1 MLQGRNGNRHSIGMR
16 RFIFLFLGSIVL
28 VAFFISQH
36 EETETPLPVKLEK
49 AMNVTS
55 MNVYRNEFY
64 GYTVYYPS
72 FFEQVPDSLINETGC
87 CQFRFW
93 NKEEI
98 VQTAFVLLN
107 SDSLTL
113 RQGMERFARELHAD
127 GWRYGNDYFILS
139 GPLYIAGQAI
149 RGHRFHAKYV
159 QRQKLWFVQ
168 YLTYPENCS
177 QAVARLIR
185 LIDGWQVW
193 ENGKDDI
200 PEPPVRRSRQT
211 TGKKRSEP
219 VLPWMLL
226 SN

>member
-1 MLQGRNGNRHSIGMR
+1 MHTGGNRNKYGVGMR
-16 RFIFLFLGSIVL
+16 RFILFFLGGIILAAYLICQSDKK
-28 VAFFISQH
+28 
-36 EETETPLPVKLEK
+36 ETPLPEKLEK
-49 AMNVTS
+49 AMNATE
-55 MNVYRNEFY
+55 MLVYRDKFY

-93 NKEEI
+93 HEEEI

-113 RQGMERFARELHAD
+113 REEMERSVRELHAD
-127 GWRYGNDYFILS
+127 TCYSGEDWFILS
-139 GPLYIAGQAI
+139 GPLYVEDKAI

-168 YLTYPENCS
+168 FLTYPESCA
-177 QAVARLIR
+177 QAVTRLIR

-193 ENGKDDI
+193 ENGEEVI
-200 PEPPVRRSRQT
+200 LETPHLS
-211 TGKKRSEP
+211 
-219 VLPWMLL
+219 LPY
-226 SN
+226 

>member
-127 GWRYGNDYFILS
+127 DSLVCAVSDLS
-139 GPLYIAGQAI
+139 GKLFPGRCTAYPVDRWLAGMGEWKG
-149 RGHRFHAKYV
+149 RY
-159 QRQKLWFVQ
+159 
-168 YLTYPENCS
+168 S
-177 QAVARLIR
+177 
-185 LIDGWQVW
+185 
-193 ENGKDDI
+193 
-200 PEPPVRRSRQT
+200 
-211 TGKKRSEP
+211 
-219 VLPWMLL
+219 
-226 SN
+226 

>member
-49 AMNVTS
+49 TMNVTS

-107 SDSLTL
+107 SDNLTL
-113 RQGMERFARELHAD
+113 RQGMERFARELYAD
-127 GWRYGNDYFILS
+127 DWRYGNDYFILS

-177 QAVARLIR
+177 
-185 LIDGWQVW
+185 
-193 ENGKDDI
+193 
-200 PEPPVRRSRQT
+200 
-211 TGKKRSEP
+211 
-219 VLPWMLL
+219 
-226 SN
+226 

>member
-127 GWRYGNDYFILS
+127 DWRYGKFYPFWSALYSRSGHQGASFSCQIRTTAETLVCAVSDLS
-139 GPLYIAGQAI
+139 GKLFPGRCTAYPVDRWLAGMGEWKG
-149 RGHRFHAKYV
+149 RY
-159 QRQKLWFVQ
+159 
-168 YLTYPENCS
+168 S
-177 QAVARLIR
+177 
-185 LIDGWQVW
+185 
-193 ENGKDDI
+193 
-200 PEPPVRRSRQT
+200 
-211 TGKKRSEP
+211 
-219 VLPWMLL
+219 
-226 SN
+226 